1 MGVKMKKKIETFDE
15 VGQNVTEKNLPEVI
29 STQVENLKELDQ
41 KVQSALEKAGTA
53 KEAATVAYFK
63 DAGFFHRT
71 DAIESLQKAT
81 LQIGNATAD
90 NADSQKLLFDCLRKM
105 AQVEK
110 VILQI
115 GCVSIAMNRST
126 VRELEAKLKNA
137 SQSELSDMAR
147 KELESVVSQIR
158 QQQDVLEKQDR
169 LEKNVKTL
177 HEENIKQKSRLD
189 EKDNLDSEQ
198 TERIAENKRHLEEKD
213 KVDAEQSQRLEELGA
228 LLTNKDL
235 IDQKQEET
243 IRKHDEALQIL
254 NQYMKQKDELDK
266 KQSDQIQKALGVKN
280 GNLFGIVLIVISCIS
295 LVISCLCLFFII
307 KNKLL

>member
-1 MGVKMKKKIETFDE
+1 MKKEIETFDE
-15 VGQNVTEKNLPEVI
+15 VGQKITEANLPEVI
-29 STQVENLKELDQ
+29 STQVGNLEELDQ
-41 KVQSALEKAGTA
+41 KVQSALEKAGA
-53 KEAATVAYFK
+53 AREAAQVAFNTN
-63 DAGFFHRT
+63 AGFFHRK
-71 DAIESLQKAT
+71 DAIESLQEAT

-90 NADSQKLLFDCLRKM
+90 NADSQKMLFDCLQKM

-110 VILQI
+110 IILQI
-115 GCVSIAMNRST
+115 GCTSIAMNRST
-126 VRELEAKLKNA
+126 VRELEAKLQNA
-137 SQSELSDMAR
+137 SKGELSDMAR
-147 KELESVVSQIR
+147 KELESVVRQIR
-158 QQQDVLEKQDR
+158 QQQDVLEKQDK

-177 HEENIKQKSRLD
+177 HEENVAQKSRLD

-266 KQSDQIQKALGVKN
+266 KQSDQIQKALGIKN

-307 KNKLL
+307 KNKLI